1 MADPTV
7 LVKDHDGGQ
16 TEGAATELAEVLS
29 DAVAAGMLQISEA
42 RLIAQTRIAG
52 ARIADIATHSQ
63 IGRRTLWDRRQRAE
77 QRLAGRAACA

>member
-7 LVKDHDGGQ
+7 LVKDDDAGQ
-16 TEGAATELAEVLS
+16 VTGAAAELAEVLT
-29 DAVAAGMLQISEA
+29 DAVAAGMLQASEA

-63 IGRRTLWDRRQRAE
+63 VGRRTLWDRRQRAE
-77 QRLAGRAACA
+77 ERLAARAACA